1 MWTAAARAKALTCW
15 SETETMI
22 KKLYLGAAMTA
33 LLAMNPTVA
42 DMRSPTEARHVLSLN
57 DVEITALIDD
67 VSIITGYTF
76 VLHPDVRRTKVT
88 VMSQTPMTTQEVFQ
102 VFLSTLR
109 VNGFAAVPAGQGIY
123 RIVPEQTAVGEVR
136 TTTADENGF
145 MTQVLSLENFSAIE
159 AAQMIKPL
167 VDPQGQVVANARSN
181 TIVVV
186 DYKSNM
192 PRLQAVVEGLDES
205 TATSIE
211 SLQLINIPAR
221 EMKEILDD
229 LLGDTAGQTSRGL
242 IVTASNTGN
251 AIVLKGNE
259 TVVARAV
266 RVATELDQTDPVRDN
281 LRVIPL
287 VNSDSVDIVP
297 ILEKLAATMAAQQT
311 PREGAQTAATIA
323 HHEPTNSLVISA
335 PPDILVAME
344 RVVESLDTR
353 RAQVLVEAIIVEIS
367 DDTARELGVQFLL
380 SGAGESSVPFLS
392 TNFSRSA
399 PNLLGLAGALATANS
414 GGTSS
419 GSAGSAVS
427 TSLSNSA
434 VTSLLGLSGI
444 SVGGGG
450 RDGDNL
456 FGAILTAVEADTN
469 SRVLSKPFNM
479 TLDNGTSQLV
489 VGQEIPIT
497 TGEVLGASNTNPFRT
512 VQREQVGIKL
522 EVTPRI
528 SSDDTVRLDIYQE
541 VSSIFGSVNNASN
554 ELITNTREITTSVI
568 ADDQE
573 IVVIGGLIEQT
584 DTEVSEKVPVL
595 GDLPVL
601 GNLFRSKGTQLER
614 TNLMVFIRPTIIRN
628 REEARDVTARNY
640 RYIRAE
646 ALLRD
651 EDGRDSSIDDFISGV
666 LGALPPTE

>member
-1 MWTAAARAKALTCW
+1 
-15 SETETMI
+15 MI

-614 TNLMVFIRPTIIRN
+614 TNLMVFIRPTIIRT